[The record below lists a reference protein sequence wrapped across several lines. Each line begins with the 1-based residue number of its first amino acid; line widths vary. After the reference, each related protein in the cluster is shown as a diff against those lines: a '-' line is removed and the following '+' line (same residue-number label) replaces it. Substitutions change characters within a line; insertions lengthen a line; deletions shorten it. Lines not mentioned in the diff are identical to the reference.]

1 MKSHNP
7 FQQLAH
13 RLHRAADTRR
23 TRLIDDEW
31 QAFKAD
37 AAQWLADLDAKY
49 DRLAAETRQSL
60 DQLHRT
66 QPPLR
71 QRGLRQLWLPIAA
84 GLGVFVAVTVA
95 SHSL

>member
-1 MKSHNP
+1 MKSYNP
-7 FQQLAH
+7 LQHLAH
-13 RLHRAADTRR
+13 RLRRGADTRR

-66 QPPLR
+66 QPPLG
-71 QRGLRQLWLPIAA
+71 QRGPRQLWLPIAA